1 MRIFVDLGV
10 DVRVSAAIPNLVNGV
25 RDADSAV
32 AVRARIMSRYF
43 GLEFQNDSS
52 NIRRAVKFA
61 RKTPH
66 ILCNQDRISRSLGY
80 IRLGSWLKLLQK

>member
-10 DVRVSAAIPNLVNGV
+10 DVSISVSIPYLVKGV
-25 RDADSAV
+25 RDVDSTV

-52 NIRRAVKFA
+52 NIAE
-61 RKTPH
+61 P
-66 ILCNQDRISRSLGY
+66 
-80 IRLGSWLKLLQK
+80 